1 MSKAIKQEKQL
12 QSQEIKITDNIP
24 GAEYANMM
32 QILHTKEEF
41 NLLFAHIL
49 PPTGK
54 MVGKITT
61 SPGHFKRM
69 IEAMQQNLKT
79 YEEQFGKVDIAEDP
93 KSREGKIG
101 F

>member
-1 MSKAIKQEKQL
+1 MSKENKKQVIPGQ
-12 QSQEIKITDNIP
+12 QEIKITDNIA

-32 QILHTKEEF
+32 QVIHTKEEF

-69 IEAMQQNLKT
+69 IEAMQQSLKK
-79 YEEQFGKVDIAEDP
+79 YEEQFGKVDIANNP
-93 KSREGKIG
+93 NNNNSKIG

>member
-1 MSKAIKQEKQL
+1 MTKGNQNKQQGKR
-12 QSQEIKITDNIP
+12 QEIKITDSIT
-24 GAEYANMM
+24 GAEYSNMM
-32 QILHTKEEF
+32 QVLQNKEEF
-41 NLLFAHIL
+41 NLLFAHLL

-69 IEAMQQNLKT
+69 IAVMENALKK
-79 YEEQFGKVDIAEDP
+79 YEDKYGQIDIADSP
-93 KSREGKIG
+93 KNKKDKIG